1 MSESSV
7 RSPRLFLVRHGQT
20 TSNTIHALDTALPG
34 ADLTPLGREQATEAG
49 GRLAGVSDRVMVLS
63 SFAARAQQTAVNVAA
78 ALERGGADLVP
89 ADVPS
94 ASPLSDATAQQLA
107 DIAFVGAGSAGSAT
121 SDSASDSAA
130 PVPAAQRSRE
140 LQAKLAIVPGVAE
153 IAAGDMEMRNDEDA
167 YEMYH
172 SILGG
177 WLHGNIDER
186 VPGGKTGTEILQDY
200 LPRVLELL
208 DAGRRNNCDVA
219 LVSHGAV
226 IRLVAAFLG
235 GVDPDWAYGAYLR
248 NAQVI
253 TVEPGASSSASPS
266 AAASLTG
273 SSSSDAD
280 APAASGSAASDSAA
294 SNSAQQADDLLTKL
308 HNTMSITSWG
318 DHPLP

>member
-1 MSESSV
+1 M
-7 RSPRLFLVRHGQT
+7 PR
-20 TSNTIHALDTALPG
+20 
-34 ADLTPLGREQATEAG
+34 
-49 GRLAGVSDRVMVLS
+49 
-63 SFAARAQQTAVNVAA
+63 
-78 ALERGGADLVP
+78 
-89 ADVPS
+89 
-94 ASPLSDATAQQLA
+94 
-107 DIAFVGAGSAGSAT
+107 
-121 SDSASDSAA
+121 
-130 PVPAAQRSRE
+130 
-140 LQAKLAIVPGVAE
+140 AI
-153 IAAGDMEMRNDEDA
+153 
-167 YEMYH
+167 
-172 SILGG
+172 

-208 DAGRRNNCDVA
+208 DAGRRNSCDVA

-308 HNTMSITSWG
+308 RNTMSITSWG

>member
-1 MSESSV
+1 MSESSA

-107 DIAFVGAGSAGSAT
+107 DIAFVGPGSAGSAT
-121 SDSASDSAA
+121 SDSALDSEAPVSAA
-130 PVPAAQRSRE
+130 PVSAAQRSRE

-167 YEMYH
+167 HEMYH

-253 TVEPGASSSASPS
+253 TVEPGSSSS
-266 AAASLTG
+266 AAASLTC
-273 SSSSDAD
+273 SDAY
-280 APAASGSAASDSAA
+280 APAGSASAAFDAVASDSA
-294 SNSAQQADDLLTKL
+294 QQTDDLLAEL
-308 HNTMSITSWG
+308 RNTMSITSWG

>member
-1 MSESSV
+1 MSESSA

-94 ASPLSDATAQQLA
+94 ASPLSDATAQ
-107 DIAFVGAGSAGSAT
+107 
-121 SDSASDSAA
+121 
-130 PVPAAQRSRE
+130 RSRE

-167 YEMYH
+167 HEMYH
-172 SILGG
+172 SMLGG

-208 DAGRRNNCDVA
+208 DAGRRKSCDVA

-253 TVEPGASSSASPS
+253 TVEPGASSSAS
-266 AAASLTG
+266 LTG

-280 APAASGSAASDSAA
+280 APATSGSAASNSAA
-294 SNSAQQADDLLTKL
+294 SDSAQQADDLLTKL
-308 HNTMSITSWG
+308 RNTMSITSWG

>member
-121 SDSASDSAA
+121 SDSASDSAT

-153 IAAGDMEMRNDEDA
+153 IAAGDM
-167 YEMYH
+167 
-172 SILGG
+172 
-177 WLHGNIDER
+177 
-186 VPGGKTGTEILQDY
+186 
-200 LPRVLELL
+200 
-208 DAGRRNNCDVA
+208 
-219 LVSHGAV
+219 
-226 IRLVAAFLG
+226 
-235 GVDPDWAYGAYLR
+235 
-248 NAQVI
+248 
-253 TVEPGASSSASPS
+253 
-266 AAASLTG
+266 
-273 SSSSDAD
+273 
-280 APAASGSAASDSAA
+280 
-294 SNSAQQADDLLTKL
+294 
-308 HNTMSITSWG
+308 
-318 DHPLP
+318 